1 MERELKFLL
10 EHAHIPALPND
21 YRLGEPEA
29 TLHLLDEYLDYRG
42 HILAAGWR
50 LRRRRSDGREVRYT
64 LKSVRGGD
72 ASGPLSERT
81 EIERTPERSEELP
94 SEIVLALAEA
104 GVDTAHV
111 LDRLQPYPT
120 LRPERQPVAT
130 PNCDGE
136 FALHRRD
143 MDTAVAAPPLGDPN
157 TAMVLG
163 RPGGPEFRPFGGAR
177 LGDPARGGARPLRSA
192 RSPPLAACGIGLCGP
207 LAGVGPFT
215 HPFSPVTPESCW

>member
-10 EHAHIPALPND
+10 EHAHIPALPSD

-111 LDRLQPYPT
+111 LDRLQPYLT
-120 LRPERQPVAT
+120 LRQERQPVALS
-130 PNCDGE
+130 NDDGE
-136 FALHRRD
+136 FALLSLDEVR
-143 MDTAVAAPPLGDPN
+143 AVAPTPEGERRWTELEIEFLN
-157 TAMVLG
+157 TATPEARDRATRELTAWFAAQ
-163 RPGGPEFRPFGGAR
+163 PGVTVGGESKVERAAR
-177 LGDPARGGARPLRSA
+177 LLSI
-192 RSPPLAACGIGLCGP
+192 SI
-207 LAGVGPFT
+207 
-215 HPFSPVTPESCW
+215 

>member
-10 EHAHIPALPND
+10 EHAHIPALPSD

-111 LDRLQPYPT
+111 LDRLQPYLT
-120 LRPERQPVAT
+120 LRQERQPVALS
-130 PNCDGE
+130 NSDGE
-136 FALHRRD
+136 LALLTLDEVR
-143 MDTAVAAPPLGDPN
+143 AVAPTPEGERRWTELEIEFLN
-157 TAMVLG
+157 TATPEARDRATRELTAWFAAQ
-163 RPGGPEFRPFGGAR
+163 PGVTVGGESKVERAAR
-177 LGDPARGGARPLRSA
+177 LLSI
-192 RSPPLAACGIGLCGP
+192 SI
-207 LAGVGPFT
+207 
-215 HPFSPVTPESCW
+215 